1 MGTWLG
7 MEVETFVA
15 VGTRDGVGLSVGVG
29 SNSGVKVTRTW
40 VSDVSPPQAA
50 LLKITIAIM
59 ITGACNCM
67 ALRLGEAS
75 YHSPTVWII
84 HGGSTACNSRCQRN
98 SLRQSLYVSLLIL
111 FSTPGVIKRAA
122 DAMRRNRSNYLSL
135 TLGGGAN

>member
-1 MGTWLG
+1 VGTWVG
-7 MEVETFVA
+7 MVVGTFVA
-15 VGTRDGVGLSVGVG
+15 VGTRDGVSVGDRVGLSIGVG

-40 VSDVSPPQAA
+40 VADVSPPQAA
-50 LLKITIAIM
+50 LLKITITIM

-67 ALRLGEAS
+67 AVRLGEAS

-84 HGGSTACNSRCQRN
+84 HGGSMACTSRCQRN

-122 DAMRRNRSNYLSL
+122 DAMKRNRSNY
-135 TLGGGAN
+135 